1 MLNLNLQP
9 ATEAR
14 LRKIYAL
21 YDNDEHFAQYI
32 IDAQTQALRKT
43 LSGLRLDLQAFEQRY
58 QMESSVFY
66 PRFQAGEMGDAEDF
80 IIWAGVYELLRDNQQ
95 QLAELSRA

>member
-1 MLNLNLQP
+1 MLNLNRQP

-21 YDNDEHFAQYI
+21 YDNDEHFAQHI
-32 IDAQTQALRKT
+32 IDAQTQVLRKA

-66 PRFQAGEMGDAEDF
+66 RRFLGGKMGDAEDF
-80 IIWAGVYELLRDNQQ
+80 IIWAGV
-95 QLAELSRA
+95 